1 MNKKEKILILILT
14 IVIAAITIF
23 TIFVLI
29 NKKHDNNNIEE
40 AYNQTKEE
48 IIDITGNVMTVPS
61 KNYSFTI
68 KGKEIKFC
76 FKKENE
82 CLTTTYAEKG
92 NTVTLGDL
100 KDESLSGTFKKTT
113 TDSGLV
119 LEKELS
125 NGTKIK
131 YYYIKRQ
138 G

>member
-1 MNKKEKILILILT
+1 MENKEKKLIIILT
-14 IVIAAITIF
+14 IIIIIITVF
-23 TIFVLI
+23 TIFILI
-29 NKKHDNNNIEE
+29 TKKQNRAEVTYDL
-40 AYNQTKEE
+40 QKEE
-48 IIDITGNVMTVPS
+48 NIDIAGNIMSISS

-82 CLTTTYAEKG
+82 CLTTTYIEKG

-113 TDSGLV
+113 TSSGLV

>member
-1 MNKKEKILILILT
+1 MENKEKKLIIILT
-14 IVIAAITIF
+14 IIIIIITVF
-23 TIFVLI
+23 TIFILI
-29 NKKHDNNNIEE
+29 TKKQNRVE
-40 AYNQTKEE
+40 ATYDLQKEE
-48 IIDITGNVMTVPS
+48 NIDIAGNIMPISS

-82 CLTTTYAEKG
+82 CLTTTYIEKG

-113 TDSGLV
+113 TSSGLV

>member
-1 MNKKEKILILILT
+1 MENKEKKLIIILT
-14 IVIAAITIF
+14 IIIIIITVF
-23 TIFVLI
+23 TIFILI
-29 NKKHDNNNIEE
+29 TKKQNRVEVTYDL
-40 AYNQTKEE
+40 QKEE
-48 IIDITGNVMTVPS
+48 IIDIAGNIMSISS

-82 CLTTTYAEKG
+82 CLTTTYIEKG

-113 TDSGLV
+113 TSSGLV